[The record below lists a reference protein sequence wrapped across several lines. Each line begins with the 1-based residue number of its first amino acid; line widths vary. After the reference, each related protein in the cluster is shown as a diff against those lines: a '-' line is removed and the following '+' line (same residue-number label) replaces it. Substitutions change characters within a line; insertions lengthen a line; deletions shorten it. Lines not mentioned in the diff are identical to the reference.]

1 MSTPQNLSPE
11 ELASVAGGLT
21 TKDLFKLQRLV
32 SHVDDSAQ
40 QQQQNQTQMLML
52 GVLASR
58 MRQG

>member
-21 TKDLFKLQRLV
+21 TKDLCKLQRLV
-32 SHVDDSAQ
+32 SHVDASQ
-40 QQQQNQTQMLML
+40 QQQQSQTQMLML
-52 GVLASR
+52 GAMLAR

>member
-1 MSTPQNLSPE
+1 MSTPQNVSLE

-21 TKDLFKLQRLV
+21 TKELFRLQRLV
-32 SHVDDSAQ
+32 SHVDDSQ

-52 GVLASR
+52 GAMLAR

>member
-1 MSTPQNLSPE
+1 MSTPQNLSTE

-32 SHVDDSAQ
+32 SHVDDSQ
-40 QQQQNQTQMLML
+40 QQQQSQTQMLMF
-52 GVLASR
+52 GAMLAR

>member
-32 SHVDDSAQ
+32 SHVDDSQ
-40 QQQQNQTQMLML
+40 QQQQNQTQMLMFGL
-52 GVLASR
+52 LAAR